1 MPIASLPLIARLRTS
16 PHMWAIVL
24 LLFVMKLGL
33 ASTFDNHEPIEHLT
47 NSEQVKHLEG
57 DETNFS
63 TTAESDATN
72 PQKHASG
79 ACPDYNCHNITAML
93 PSAQGITIYISQS
106 NYFPSA
112 IYFKQVALQPDFRP
126 PII

>member
-1 MPIASLPLIARLRTS
+1 MPIASLPLIARLRTG
-16 PHMWAIVL
+16 PHMWAIV

-33 ASTFDNHEPIEHLT
+33 ASTFDNYEPIEHLT

-57 DETNFS
+57 AETNFS
-63 TTAESDATN
+63 STAESDATN
-72 PQKHASG
+72 PQKHASD

-112 IYFKQVALQPDFRP
+112 IYFKQ
-126 PII
+126 